1 MFSVLSTNICIGFFF
16 VVVYTRCVSS
26 RVFAYISDFGAW
38 PCVPFRRFISLFR
51 ISLSTIFARDA
62 RSRSAGSYRPDDLCQ
77 CLGAV
82 TEWETPNVASRLLAK
97 FVSTSHRRT
106 FAITRL
112 LGSRVS
118 YLAFSSNRSR
128 IPARI
133 RTNEGTEGR
142 LWRHFLSSLSLTRL
156 LRYSIAL
163 RVFRVFSRSVSVE
176 RTARTS
182 CGA

>member
-1 MFSVLSTNICIGFFF
+1 MYRFFF
-16 VVVYTRCVSS
+16 VVYTRCISS

-38 PCVPFRRFISLFR
+38 PCVPFDGSSLSFA
-51 ISLSTIFARDA
+51 SLSTIFARDA
-62 RSRSAGSYRPDDLCQ
+62 RSRSAGSYRLDLCQ

-82 TEWETPNVASRLLAK
+82 TERETSNVASRLLAK

-106 FAITRL
+106 FAIIRL

-118 YLAFSSNRSR
+118 YLVFSSNRSR

-133 RTNEGTEGR
+133 RTNEGTEGH
-142 LWRHFLSSLSLTRL
+142 LWRHFLSSLTLL

-163 RVFRVFSRSVSVE
+163 RVFRVFSRSVSFE